1 MGYSCQEPA
10 RVKRCVADF
19 NMLSHCI
26 LRVLALEMSH
36 TGCNREIITQMLSHI
51 RLVHLR
57 FPVLSDSL
65 LYVDSSCTALRIP
78 CSTQVLLLPARAGG
92 FVRTGGR
99 YWRECYFVGD
109 VAEIK
114 SAFCT
119 SDFQRCFLKSLGQGG
134 NQICI
139 LQFWRLRQ
147 VHFALDVCIH
157 EFTQQYFYVIVST
170 GGKE

>member
-36 TGCNREIITQMLSHI
+36 TGCNREIITQMPIHI

-57 FPVLSDSL
+57 FPVLSDRL
-65 LYVDSSCTALRIP
+65 PYVDSSCTALRIP

-99 YWRECYFVGD
+99 Y
-109 VAEIK
+109 
-114 SAFCT
+114 
-119 SDFQRCFLKSLGQGG
+119 
-134 NQICI
+134 
-139 LQFWRLRQ
+139 
-147 VHFALDVCIH
+147 
-157 EFTQQYFYVIVST
+157 
-170 GGKE
+170 